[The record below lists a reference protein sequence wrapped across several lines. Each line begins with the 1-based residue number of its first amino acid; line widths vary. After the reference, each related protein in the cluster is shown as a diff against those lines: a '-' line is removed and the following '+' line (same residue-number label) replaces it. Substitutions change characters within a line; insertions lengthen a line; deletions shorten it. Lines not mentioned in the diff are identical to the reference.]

1 MYDLNVTWLISQ
13 LIHQQYLQD
22 RILFLHGMSHD
33 VEELSD
39 VLEISAILFHAQFF
53 ILSPPAVRL
62 ELVLRND
69 RQLIDVRLLRVYS
82 LIINER
88 YNHNE
93 AKDGRIAKAY
103 AKFVDK

>member
-1 MYDLNVTWLISQ
+1 MYDLNATWLISQ

-22 RILFLHGMSHD
+22 RILFLHEMSHD

-69 RQLIDVRLLRVYS
+69 QQLIDVRLLRVYS